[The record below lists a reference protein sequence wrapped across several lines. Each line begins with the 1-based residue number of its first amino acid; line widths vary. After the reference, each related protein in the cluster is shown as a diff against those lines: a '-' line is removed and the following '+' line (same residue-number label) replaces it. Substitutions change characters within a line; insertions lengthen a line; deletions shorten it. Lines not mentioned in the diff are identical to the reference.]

1 MINKTF
7 TITKEKLDNMSSS
20 EKVRYFDRMTE
31 ELGDVEM
38 VTFLV
43 SGFEEKDLYIEEVE
57 LNLTEE

>member
-7 TITKEKLDNMSSS
+7 AIAKEKLDNMSSS
-20 EKVRYFDRMTE
+20 EKVRYFDRMIE
-31 ELGDVEM
+31 ELEDVEM

-43 SGFEEKDLYIEEVE
+43 SGFSEKDLCIEGVE

>member
-7 TITKEKLDNMSSS
+7 AIAKEKLDNMSSS

-31 ELGDVEM
+31 DLEDVEM

-43 SGFEEKDLYIEEVE
+43 SGFSEKDLCIEEVA
-57 LNLTEE
+57 LNLIEE

>member
-43 SGFEEKDLYIEEVE
+43 SGFEEKDLCIEEVE